1 MKRRSTQQLAAT
13 YEVLA
18 ASSDHPSAEQILA
31 RVRRRIPRVS
41 LGTVYRNLDKLR
53 EQGRARVVRVA
64 SGVSH
69 FDAVV
74 DVHDHFV
81 CEACGA
87 VSDLPAPPRSL
98 KRTNVERA
106 GCVVHWQTTAV
117 YGLCRDCARPPRSES
132 GPPPA

>member
-1 MKRRSTQQLAAT
+1 MKRRTTRQLAVT
-13 YEVLA
+13 YDVLA
-18 ASSDHPSAEQILA
+18 ASGDHPTAEQILT
-31 RVRRRIPRVS
+31 RVRRRMPRVS

-53 EQGRARVVRVA
+53 AQGRARVVRVA

-74 DVHDHFV
+74 EAHDHFV

-87 VSDLPAPPRSL
+87 VSDLPGPSRSR
-98 KRTNVERA
+98 KSRSAEQA

-117 YGLCRDCARPPRSES
+117 YGLCRDCAGTARTESGRPP
-132 GPPPA
+132 A